1 MENPYDF
8 KDVYMELHG
17 QKRLYIENYK
27 RLLKYT
33 DQEIV
38 LQTHRGTLLLKGKRL
53 FIREYT
59 KEEIRVDGFVDK
71 ILFQN

>member
-38 LQTHRGTLLLKGKRL
+38 LQTHRGTLFLKGKRL